1 MSAYYFK
8 KSLLMLYGG
17 SWQHK
22 KPREEYIS
30 YFPIED
36 NFREERFVWGLRTG
50 GIRVHHH
57 AGESMT
63 GGRHGGR
70 NTASSHLIP
79 QAAGRKRLSQERNTI
94 FEASKT
100 YFL

>member
-30 YFPIED
+30 YFPIG
-36 NFREERFVWGLRTG
+36 VIKPMAKTT
-50 GIRVHHH
+50 
-57 AGESMT
+57 S
-63 GGRHGGR
+63 GR
-70 NTASSHLIP
+70 N
-79 QAAGRKRLSQERNTI
+79 GLSGAYAQEGSESITMLVRV
-94 FEASKT
+94 
-100 YFL
+100 